1 MPTPTYT
8 LIDSVTLTSSASSVT
23 FSSISAAGKGDLVL
37 VVNAATTSN
46 YSGASF
52 RLNGDTGTNYSAV
65 RASGNGSSGSSTSA
79 AASAAG
85 YLGFDAAAPT
95 TEANNI
101 VAEFLD
107 FSATDKHK
115 PVLVRSGST
124 SGAVPG
130 VEMIA
135 NRWANTAA
143 ITTLLVFTGSS
154 FAAGSTFNLYQIV
167 SE

>member
-1 MPTPTYT
+1 MTAKFTVLGNTT
-8 LIDSVTLTSSASSVT
+8 LATASSTVT
-23 FSSISAAGKGDLVL
+23 FSSIPGGYKDLVL

-65 RASGNGSSGSSTSA
+65 RASGDGSSASSTSA
-79 AASAAG
+79 SASAAG
-85 YLGFDAAAPT
+85 YLTFNAAAPT

-107 FSATDKHK
+107 FSATNKHK
-115 PVLVRSGST
+115 TVLVRSGST
-124 SGAVPG
+124 SGAAPG

-154 FAAGSTFNLYQIV
+154 FAAGSTFRLLGVN
-167 SE
+167 